1 MAEKKYINYPYPTD
15 FHIYTIN
22 GAIAVNFVGRYEN
35 LVNDLARACAEIN
48 LPFDGWLPRAKGFYR
63 KNRLSYY
70 NLLNTEQIGIISE
83 INKSSLNLF
92 EDYQHQNHSKLK
104 GVISDKSEVQAQK
117 DCHEK
122 MANNSLKEGKVREAL
137 TAYYMAVGLDF
148 DNSWFFWYT
157 AGNLF
162 KEKSRYDEAI
172 TAYQRAIELN
182 PNLSWYWYNL
192 GHCLENKDSVKD
204 AIQAYLKAT
213 ELYPDFRVFSDIV
226 SEINQKDIETF
237 GYTHEEKTTNTTNLK
252 NPTLIANQNPQK
264 SSQI

>member
-1 MAEKKYINYPYPTD
+1 
-15 FHIYTIN
+15 
-22 GAIAVNFVGRYEN
+22 
-35 LVNDLARACAEIN
+35 
-48 LPFDGWLPRAKGFYR
+48 
-63 KNRLSYY
+63 
-70 NLLNTEQIGIISE
+70 
-83 INKSSLNLF
+83 
-92 EDYQHQNHSKLK
+92 
-104 GVISDKSEVQAQK
+104 
-117 DCHEK
+117 

-162 KEKSRYDEAI
+162 KEESRYNEAI

-182 PNLSWYWYNL
+182 PNLSWCSHNL

-237 GYTHEEKTTNTTNLK
+237 GYTYEEKTTNTTNLK
-252 NPTLIANQNPQK
+252 KPTLIANQNPQK
-264 SSQI
+264 SSQIRPEEVEVLDKYIKDNNVVFDLGANLGAWSWKVLENKKNVNLHLFEASPYTYQSLLQNMANYIEAEKLFLNQFAISSQDSFQAFYFYENHPTLSGIYRGDIKLE